1 MGEVGMNQEN
11 NNIDLKER
19 AKRFSISV
27 VRLYVS
33 LPVTAESQVIGKQL
47 LRSATSVGAN
57 TRAAFRGRSNKEF
70 IAKLGIVIEEADES
84 QFWLELIDDLELS
97 KDKAK
102 VESLT
107 KEANELTAIFNSI
120 KSKYKK

>member
-19 AKRFSISV
+19 AKRFSISI

-84 QFWLELIDDLELS
+84 QFWLELIDELELS
-97 KDKAK
+97 KDKDK
-102 VESLT
+102 VESLI

-120 KSKYKK
+120 KNKYKK